1 VWYILGVMKRAL
13 VVLALVSLVSSGG
26 CESAAKHPAI
36 TIGTVTGTMGF
47 GLCELSVGDTRTCLA
62 VGGIAGLALGG
73 ITALVTL
80 LANTNAPEEPV
91 TEEQGTGARDDVTA
105 PPPGLPAWMQT
116 DGGVPPQPMTQSDAG
131 VAPAD
136 AAAVDGM

>member
-1 VWYILGVMKRAL
+1 MKRAL
-13 VVLALVSLVSSGG
+13 VVLALVSFAG

-47 GLCELSVGDTRTCLA
+47 GLCELSVGDTKECA
-62 VGGIAGLALGG
+62 VVGGIAALALGG

-80 LANTNAPEEPV
+80 LANTNAPEEPE
-91 TEEQGTGARDDVTA
+91 TQEQGPGARDDVNA
-105 PPPGLPAWMQT
+105 PPPGLPPWMQA
-116 DGGVPPQPMTQSDAG
+116 DAGVPQPMTQSDAG
-131 VAPAD
+131 VALPD